1 MTHEINGV
9 QLDIDMGDVAFIER
23 YEKAFE
29 RMEENEAKVPKTGTT
44 TERAKAFVSIFYEL
58 FDDIFGKGT
67 GDKVF
72 GGKLN
77 ISLCLDAYD
86 ELLTACK
93 GQVDAA
99 NKSMAKKYSKYMPK
113 NRK

>member
-29 RMEENEAKVPKTGTT
+29 RMEENEAKMPKTGTT
-44 TERAKAFVSIFYEL
+44 TDRAKAFVSIFYEL

-93 GQVDAA
+93 SQVDET
-99 NKSMAKKYSKYMPK
+99 NKSIAKKYNKYMPK

>member
-29 RMEENEAKVPKTGTT
+29 KMEENEAKVPKTGATT
-44 TERAKAFVSIFYEL
+44 DRAKAFVSIFYEL
-58 FDDIFGKGT
+58 FDDIFGEGT
-67 GDKVF
+67 GNAIFD
-72 GGKLN
+72 GKCN
-77 ISLCLDAYD
+77 IRMCLDAYD
-86 ELLTACK
+86 DFLEICK
-93 GQVDAA
+93 SQIDET
-99 NKSMAKKYSKYMPK
+99 NKSIAKKYSKYMSK

>member
-29 RMEENEAKVPKTGTT
+29 KMEEKEAKVPKTGTT
-44 TERAKAFVSIFYEL
+44 TDRAKAFVSIFYEL
-58 FDDIFGKGT
+58 FDDIFGEGT
-67 GDKVF
+67 GNAIFD
-72 GGKLN
+72 GKCN
-77 ISLCLDAYD
+77 IRMCLDAYD
-86 ELLTACK
+86 DFLEICK
-93 GQVDAA
+93 SQIDET
-99 NKSMAKKYSKYMPK
+99 NKSIAKKYSKYMSK

>member
-29 RMEENEAKVPKTGTT
+29 KMEENEAKVPKTGTT
-44 TERAKAFVSIFYEL
+44 TDRAKAFVSIFYEL
-58 FDDIFGKGT
+58 FDDIFGEGT
-67 GDKVF
+67 GNAIFD
-72 GGKLN
+72 GKCN
-77 ISLCLDAYD
+77 IRMCLDAYD
-86 ELLTACK
+86 DFLEICK
-93 GQVDAA
+93 SQIDET
-99 NKSMAKKYSKYMPK
+99 NKSMAKKYGKYMPK

>member
-29 RMEENEAKVPKTGTT
+29 KMEENEAKVPKTGTT
-44 TERAKAFVSIFYEL
+44 TDRAKAFVSIFYEL
-58 FDDIFGKGT
+58 FDDIFGEGT
-67 GDKVF
+67 GNAIF
-72 GGKLN
+72 GGKCN
-77 ISLCLDAYD
+77 IRMCLDAYD
-86 ELLTACK
+86 DFLEICK
-93 GQVDAA
+93 SQIDET
-99 NKSMAKKYSKYMPK
+99 NKSIAKKYSKYMSK

>member
-29 RMEENEAKVPKTGTT
+29 KMEENEAKVPKTGTT
-44 TERAKAFVSIFYEL
+44 TDRAKAFVSIFYEL
-58 FDDIFGKGT
+58 FDDIFGEGT
-67 GDKVF
+67 GNAIFD
-72 GGKLN
+72 GKCN
-77 ISLCLDAYD
+77 IRMCLDAYD
-86 ELLTACK
+86 DFIEICK
-93 GQVDAA
+93 SQIDET
-99 NKSMAKKYSKYMPK
+99 NKSIAKKYSKYMSK

>member
-9 QLDIDMGDVAFIER
+9 QLDIDMCDVAFIER

-44 TERAKAFVSIFYEL
+44 TDRVKAFVSIFYEL
-58 FDDIFGKGT
+58 FDDIFGEGT
-67 GDKVF
+67 GNAIFD
-72 GGKLN
+72 GKCN
-77 ISLCLDAYD
+77 IRMCLDAYD
-86 ELLTACK
+86 DFLEICK
-93 GQVDAA
+93 SQIDET
-99 NKSMAKKYSKYMPK
+99 NKSIAKKYSKYMSK

>member
-29 RMEENEAKVPKTGTT
+29 KMEENEAKVPKTGTT
-44 TERAKAFVSIFYEL
+44 TDRAKAFVSIFYEL
-58 FDDIFGKGT
+58 FDDIFGEGT
-67 GDKVF
+67 GNAIFD
-72 GGKLN
+72 GKCN
-77 ISLCLDAYD
+77 IRMCLDAYD
-86 ELLTACK
+86 DFLEICK
-93 GQVDAA
+93 SQIDET
-99 NKSMAKKYSKYMPK
+99 NKSIAKKYSKYMSK